1 LVHTVPPAAG
11 PEAEEEGRPAATS
24 TRSAEAEEEGRP
36 AVTSTRSAEA
46 AEKEVVES

>member
-11 PEAEEEGRPAATS
+11 PETEEEVRQAVTS
-24 TRSAEAEEEGRP
+24 AWSAEAEEVHQ
-36 AVTSTRSAEA
+36 AVTPAGSAEA